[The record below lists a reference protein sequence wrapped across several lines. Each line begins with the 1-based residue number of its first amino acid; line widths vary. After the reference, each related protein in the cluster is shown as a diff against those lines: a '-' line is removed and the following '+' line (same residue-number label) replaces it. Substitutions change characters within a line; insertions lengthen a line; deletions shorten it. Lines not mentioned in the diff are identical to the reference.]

1 MFRKLTNPDSGLMIA
16 MSQVTDCI
24 FLSLFWLLCSFPVL
38 TLGASSAA
46 LYHSVSRGLRKGDK
60 HSWQLFFSGFRRNL
74 KESIL
79 PTLVFLALLIPGLR
93 GLIGLWNAAAAGD
106 VSWMWFSAGGLAGV
120 LGLGILSVLFPLLS
134 RFENP
139 LGRLLKNT
147 LLLALANLPRTLA
160 LGALNAGIGYLCLRY
175 VFPLF
180 FLPALGAF
188 LGSFLLEPMFRP
200 YGD

>member
-106 VSWMWFSAGGLAGV
+106 VPWMWFSAGGLAG
-120 LGLGILSVLFPLLS
+120 SWAWES
-134 RFENP
+134 S
-139 LGRLLKNT
+139 
-147 LLLALANLPRTLA
+147 ASCS
-160 LGALNAGIGYLCLRY
+160 LCC
-175 VFPLF
+175 P
-180 FLPALGAF
+180 
-188 LGSFLLEPMFRP
+188 GSKIPW
-200 YGD
+200 GGC